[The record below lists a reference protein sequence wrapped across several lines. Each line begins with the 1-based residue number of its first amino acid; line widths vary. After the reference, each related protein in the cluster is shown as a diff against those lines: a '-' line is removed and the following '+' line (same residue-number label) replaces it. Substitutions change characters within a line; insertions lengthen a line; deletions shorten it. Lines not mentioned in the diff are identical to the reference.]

1 MINIHKTKDELINI
15 FNTQELT
22 YDNAKYGEFLIQ
34 TNKLKWYLALVIIMK
49 LSRTTKE
56 IKRHLERL
64 SLGSLIKLFDE
75 NARTA
80 PEIEILGSLKI
91 YKDSRD
97 FLAQKM
103 FTTDKINIKECEIAL
118 QLGSLI
124 IFSLENILKPLKDHR
139 SVSPTEK
146 N

>member
-15 FNTQELT
+15 FNSQRLT
-22 YDNAKYGEFLIQ
+22 YDDAKYGEFLIQ
-34 TNKLKWYLALVIIMK
+34 ANKLKWYLALVIIMK
-49 LSRTTKE
+49 ISRTTNE
-56 IKRHLERL
+56 IKRHLERMT
-64 SLGSLIKLFDE
+64 LGNLIVLFDE
-75 NARTA
+75 YART
-80 PEIEILGSLKI
+80 PGEIELLGSLKI

-103 FTTDKINIKECEIAL
+103 FTTDKINVKECEIAL

-139 SVSPTEK
+139 PASSAEK